1 MYTPMKLHFERSGGF
16 AGLRQIHDIGPA
28 DLTPEDT
35 AELNSLVE
43 SSHFFDLPSQLHA
56 TNPGAD
62 RFHYK
67 LALDTG
73 NRQHT
78 VELDDAAVPQNVRP
92 LINWIA
98 AKSRTPAPK
107 SST

>member
-1 MYTPMKLHFERSGGF
+1 MKLHFERSGGF
-16 AGLRQIHDIGPA
+16 AGLRQTHDLGPA

-35 AELNSLVE
+35 AELNHLID
-43 SSHFFDLPSQLHA
+43 SSHFFDLPAQVHA
-56 TNPGAD
+56 PNPGAD

-78 VELDDAAVPQNVRP
+78 VELDDAAVPANVRP
-92 LINWIA
+92 LIDWVA
-98 AKSRTPAPK
+98 AKSRKTPTPK
-107 SST
+107 ST